1 MAQMTVHVRT
11 LHNAPTAVGWAGH
24 RTLTIDRPEAV
35 GGMGLGYSGGELLL
49 LAIGACYCNDLYR
62 EAAKRGITVR
72 SVHVDVACDW
82 GGEPVIAENVTLAAR
97 VEAEASE
104 EALRDLVTQTDRVAE
119 IPNSLRL
126 GAAVTLASIE
136 VVPIA
141 GARRE

>member
-11 LHNAPTAVGWAGH
+11 LHEAPAAVGWAGH
-24 RTLTIDRPEAV
+24 RALTIDRPEAA

-49 LAIGACYCNDLYR
+49 LAIGACYCNDLFR
-62 EAAKRGITVR
+62 EAAKRTITVR

-82 GGEPVIAENVTLAAR
+82 GGEPVVAENVTLAAR

-104 EALRDLVTQTDRVAE
+104 EAIRDLMAHADRVAE

-126 GAAVTLASIE
+126 GAPVTLIGMEA
-136 VVPIA
+136 VPVA
-141 GARRE
+141 GDRRE